1 MAFTIMQGTILKS
14 LFAFNIEL
22 EHLAQQAKYAKQQN
36 GVVIAT
42 IDGHSL
48 TYHKTEPGTGK
59 PGETVPI
66 SRTVVVTAKE
76 DGELRIHLN
85 HENNDVASVFALK
98 YPFIT
103 AMNDTILNFLL
114 HGQISH

>member
-22 EHLAQQAKYAKQQN
+22 EHLAQKAKYAKQEN
-36 GVVIAT
+36 GVVVTT
-42 IDGHSL
+42 IDGHTL
-48 TYHKTEPGTGK
+48 TYHKTEPGKGK
-59 PGETVPI
+59 PGEVMPI
-66 SRTVVVTAKE
+66 SRTVTVTATE

-85 HENNDVASVFALK
+85 NGNDEVASAFAVK

-103 AMNDTILNFLL
+103 AVNDTILNFLL